1 MARDYM
7 TKPEAATMSE
17 ASVLRLEIEQLIRHR
32 DAVGLPEV
40 PVANDYMLK
49 FALKDAREVLSMIK
63 VMADRPALRSEAA
76 IVIAR
81 NIGARSLRLMELDEE
96 VDSSGTEAFMFST
109 IKVSDCEDT
118 PVNML
123 RAPAEDI
130 GLADASERWVAQI
143 IESDDPDTEFEML
156 INHLTGLLANIEL
169 VRRHYREF
177 REQAER
183 AAA

>member
-1 MARDYM
+1 MALD
-7 TKPEAATMSE
+7 TTTTPKAATLSE
-17 ASVLRLEIEQLIRHR
+17 ASVLRFEIEQLIRHR
-32 DAVGLPEV
+32 DALGLPEV

-76 IVIAR
+76 TVIAR
-81 NIGARSLRLMELDEE
+81 NIGARSLRLMELGEE
-96 VDSSGTEAFMFST
+96 VDSSGIEAFMFGI
-109 IKVSDCEDT
+109 IKVCDCEDT
-118 PVNML
+118 PMSML

-156 INHLTGLLANIEL
+156 INHLSGLLANVEL
-169 VRRHYREF
+169 VRKHYREF
-177 REQAER
+177 SKQAER